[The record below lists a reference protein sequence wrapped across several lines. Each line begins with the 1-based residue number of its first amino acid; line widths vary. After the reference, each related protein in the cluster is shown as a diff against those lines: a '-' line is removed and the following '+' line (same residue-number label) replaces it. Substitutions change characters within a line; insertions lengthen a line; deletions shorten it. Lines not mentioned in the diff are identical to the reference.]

1 MIYLD
6 NAATTKPKREVVEA
20 INYALCE
27 QWGNPSS
34 LYKFGQSARAIVD
47 EARKTVA
54 DFIGAKPSEI
64 IFTSGACESNSMAIL
79 GLFLKDHTNELIT
92 SPVEHKSIHN
102 LQKAWG
108 NYNSISVN
116 NDGYISFTELE
127 RSLKLLNKRLKTPI
141 VSVQYANS
149 EIGTIQDVK
158 EISRIVHMY
167 GGIFH
172 TDATQMIANR
182 PINVRDLGI
191 DMMSFSG
198 QKIGAPKGIGVLY
211 VKDGIELEP
220 IIYGSQENGRR
231 GGTENVPYIAG
242 LMAAIKNIEYPG
254 SGMRDYF
261 LEKLK
266 ESVDD
271 FYVVG
276 SMEHRLDNNLAV
288 CFRGIEAESLLL
300 LLDSSDIYVS
310 AGSACTSGEKSYVLE
325 SIGLPIED
333 QSSVVRFTFGVDTTK
348 EEIDGAIGI
357 IADAVEL
364 LRSLNLDL

>member
-6 NAATTKPKREVVEA
+6 NAATTKPKPEVVEA
-20 INYALCE
+20 INYALRE

-34 LYKFGQSARAIVD
+34 LYKFGQSARTIVD
-47 EARKTVA
+47 EARETVA

-64 IFTSGACESNSMAIL
+64 IFTSGVCESNPMAIL
-79 GLFLKDHTNELIT
+79 GFFLKDYTNELIP
-92 SPVEHKSIHN
+92 SSVDHKSIHN

-108 NYNSISVN
+108 NYNSIPVN
-116 NDGYISFTELE
+116 NDGYVIFTELE
-127 RSLKLLNKRLKTPI
+127 RSLKLLNKRLKKPI

-211 VKDGIELEP
+211 IKDGIELEP

-231 GGTENVPYIAG
+231 GGAVNVALHYGP
-242 LMAAIKNIEYPG
+242 M
-254 SGMRDYF
+254 
-261 LEKLK
+261 
-266 ESVDD
+266 
-271 FYVVG
+271 
-276 SMEHRLDNNLAV
+276 
-288 CFRGIEAESLLL
+288 
-300 LLDSSDIYVS
+300 
-310 AGSACTSGEKSYVLE
+310 
-325 SIGLPIED
+325 
-333 QSSVVRFTFGVDTTK
+333 
-348 EEIDGAIGI
+348 GA
-357 IADAVEL
+357 L
-364 LRSLNLDL
+364 